1 MSGTSALDG
10 SFEQNAHIASG
21 GCADAMES
29 IESRNPSRHL
39 PKLTILGYPY
49 VPRPDTGRGIDRY
62 LHYLAQEYDARN
74 VPYETVENGPFSN
87 NIEQL
92 LMGEPSILAKLF
104 RKRSRLWHAVSP
116 VGGRALAITGRT
128 PFVTTIHDVMPFYL
142 WSANPVRYTFLRW
155 CITVSARRSARVIV
169 TYQFTKDYLVDH
181 LGIPEENVRV
191 VPIGVDPKELGS
203 LGETATPV
211 TRVEEDLLFLG
222 SWNPWARGGDLVIRA
237 MPKVLSEHPKARL
250 WFAGKSAETETMQRL
265 ARRLGV
271 EGAIKFC
278 GFLPEKELGAKLR
291 SVGALVYP
299 SRIGFSLSV
308 MQAMHVGTPVVVND
322 WLDMPEFV
330 GNSGI
335 VVRRDSVEDLASGI
349 LRLLD
354 DPPLSRTLVDRGRRR
369 VREFSVERMIEGTL
383 SVYAE
388 VAGDTE

>member
-1 MSGTSALDG
+1 
-10 SFEQNAHIASG
+10 
-21 GCADAMES
+21 MES
-29 IESRNPSRHL
+29 IESRNLSLHL
-39 PKLTILGYPY
+39 PKVTVLGYPY

-62 LHYLAQEYDARN
+62 LYYLAQGYDARK
-74 VPYETVENGPFSN
+74 VPYETVENGAFAN
-87 NIEQL
+87 NIQQL
-92 LMGEPSILAKLF
+92 LVGEPSILAKLL
-104 RKRSRLWHAVSP
+104 RRRSPLWHAVSP

-142 WSANPVRYTFLRW
+142 WSANPMRYTFLRW
-155 CITVSARRSARVIV
+155 CITVSARRSSRIIV
-169 TYQFTKDYLVDH
+169 TFQFTKDYLVDH
-181 LGIPEENVRV
+181 LDIPEEHVRV
-191 VPIGVDPKELGS
+191 VPIGVDPEELGP
-203 LGETATPV
+203 LGETDAPV

-237 MPKVLSEHPKARL
+237 MPKVLLEHPKARL
-250 WFAGKSAETETMQRL
+250 WFAGKSAETKTMQRL
-265 ARRLGV
+265 ARKLGV
-271 EGAIKFC
+271 EGTVKFC
-278 GFLPEKELGAKLR
+278 GFLSEKELGEKLR

-335 VVRRDSVEDLASGI
+335 VVHRDSVEELASGI
-349 LRLLD
+349 VRLLG
-354 DPPLSRTLVDRGRRR
+354 DPSLSRALGERGRQR

-388 VAGDTE
+388 AAGDAE